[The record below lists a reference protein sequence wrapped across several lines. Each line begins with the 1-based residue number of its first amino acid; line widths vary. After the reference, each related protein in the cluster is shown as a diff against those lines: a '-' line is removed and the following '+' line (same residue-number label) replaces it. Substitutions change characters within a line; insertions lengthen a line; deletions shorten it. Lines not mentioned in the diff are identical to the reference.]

1 MRRLHLLNA
10 ALLALLFVGS
20 LWVWS
25 DLPAQIP
32 VHFDWTGAAD
42 RYAEA
47 TLLQWLLL
55 PLLALAVAG
64 TLYASAWW
72 IERSVEGL
80 NVPNQ
85 EAYDALSESEQ
96 QQVAALPLRYLYG
109 LTTGILLL
117 FGVLQAAT
125 YRMAVQGRDSMP
137 AYHSVATGVFLVG
150 LLAATVGLVVAVHRR
165 GNRLAQDDGPSSAG
179 GKEE

>member
-10 ALLALLFVGS
+10 ALLALLVAGS
-20 LWVWS
+20 LWTWS

-72 IERSVEGL
+72 IERRVEGL

-85 EAYDALSESEQ
+85 EAFDALSAPEQ
-96 QQVAALPLRYLYG
+96 RQVAALPLRYLYG
-109 LTTGILLL
+109 LTTGVLLL
-117 FGVLQAAT
+117 FGGLQAAT
-125 YRMAVQGRDSMP
+125 YHMAVQGRDTMP
-137 AYHSVATGVFLVG
+137 AYHSVATGAFLVG
-150 LLAATVGLVVAVHRR
+150 TLAATVWLVVAMQRR
-165 GNRLAQDDGPSSAG
+165 VNRLAQDNGPSSAG
-179 GKEE
+179 KKEA